1 MGAGVYLRGAGGR
14 EADGRAGVGGA
25 DGVQSAPQ
33 PPDRLPAGRDLR
45 AELAA
50 VHSRLL
56 RELRVRML
64 EEAADAGIDLI
75 AT

>member
-1 MGAGVYLRGAGGR
+1 MEMASGGVDA
-14 EADGRAGVGGA
+14 
-25 DGVQSAPQ
+25 AP
-33 PPDRLPAGRDLR
+33 RFN
-45 AELAA
+45 AA